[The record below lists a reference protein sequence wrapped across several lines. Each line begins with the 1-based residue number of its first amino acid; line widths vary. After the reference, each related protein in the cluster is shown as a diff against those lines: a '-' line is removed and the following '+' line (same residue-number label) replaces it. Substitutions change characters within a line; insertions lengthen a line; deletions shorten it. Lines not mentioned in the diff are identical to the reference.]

1 MTASLSS
8 SHRPL
13 DPRSAEHRTLE
24 RAGLRPLPPVPPRP
38 PLQLVAPEGQ
48 LQVHTAP
55 YRGSFSTVFSQ
66 ALRAAGLGSRV
77 MVVQFLKGGV
87 DQGPERRLSLC
98 GRLDWL
104 RPAVPGCLGEPAESQ
119 QPAVKNAVEALWQVC
134 RDSLL
139 AAELD
144 QLVLDELGLAI
155 ALGYLKEEE
164 VQATLQRRPG
174 SVDVIVTGPAIP
186 EFLMGLADQV
196 TELRRGF

>member
-13 DPRSAEHRTLE
+13 DPRSAERRALE

-38 PLQLVAPEGQ
+38 PLHLVAPEGQ

-104 RPAVPGCLGEPAESQ
+104 RPAVPGCLGEPA
-119 QPAVKNAVEALWQVC
+119 
-134 RDSLL
+134 
-139 AAELD
+139 AE
-144 QLVLDELGLAI
+144 
-155 ALGYLKEEE
+155 
-164 VQATLQRRPG
+164 
-174 SVDVIVTGPAIP
+174 
-186 EFLMGLADQV
+186 
-196 TELRRGF
+196 

>member
-13 DPRSAEHRTLE
+13 DPRSAERRALE

-38 PLQLVAPEGQ
+38 PLHLVAPEGQ

-104 RPAVPGCLGEPAESQ
+104 RPAVAGCLGEPAESQ
-119 QPAVKNAVEALWQVC
+119 PPAVKDAVEALWQVC

-164 VQATLQRRPG
+164 VQAALQRRPG